1 MVRKL
6 RVGVVGQG
14 TAGTAVALFLARA
27 GHEVRVYERVAVPGP
42 VGAGIVLQPTG
53 MAVLERLG
61 LCDAVVA
68 RGAPLQGLTVR
79 TPSGRRVVD
88 LDYDILAPDLYGL
101 GLHRGALFQA
111 MSTALSRM
119 PDASV
124 ETGVDGR
131 RVDRSGED
139 AWLVDAE
146 GARRGPHDL
155 LIVADGA
162 RSLVAEQFFPNRRQ
176 NAYPWGALWF
186 VATDEGNVFKHRL
199 QQVVRG
205 AQRMI
210 GLLPTGAGPELPGEG
225 ERKLVSLY
233 YSVRG
238 DRVAQ
243 LRKDFSEWKREVLE
257 LMPESAPVL
266 EQIEDES
273 QLLYT
278 SYQDVRLWPWHRDN
292 VVAIGDAAHAMSPQL
307 GQGANLA
314 LWDAM
319 ILAECIEQ
327 ADTLPVALATYSKR
341 RRAHLA
347 WFQWATRFLTP
358 FFQGDS
364 RLLGSLRDACM
375 PLFSRLAP
383 FQRLMI
389 ASMVG
394 NTSGPFRSALPLP
407 SRPPRLLAAA
417 PAE

>member
-1 MVRKL
+1 
-6 RVGVVGQG
+6 
-14 TAGTAVALFLARA
+14 LARA

-79 TPSGRRVVD
+79 TPTGRRVVD
-88 LDYDILAPDLYGL
+88 LDYDMLAPDLYGL

-111 MSTALSRM
+111 MSRALFHSGARL
-119 PDASV
+119 
-124 ETGVDGR
+124 ETGVDAR
-131 RVDRSGED
+131 RIDRVGQD

-146 GARRGPHDL
+146 GARHGPHDFV
-155 LIVADGA
+155 IVADGA
-162 RSLVAEQFFPNRRQ
+162 RSLVAEQFFPGRRQ
-176 NAYPWGALWF
+176 AAYPWGALWF

-205 AQRMI
+205 AERMI
-210 GLLPTGAGPELPGEG
+210 GLLPTGAGPNLPGAG
-225 ERKLVSLY
+225 ERQLVSLY

-257 LMPESAPVL
+257 LMPETAPVL
-266 EQIEDES
+266 EQIQDES

-319 ILAECIEQ
+319 ILAECIEG
-327 ADTLPVALATYSKR
+327 ADTLAEALATYSQR
-341 RRAHLA
+341 RRTHLA

-364 RLLGSLRDACM
+364 RLLGSLRDAFM
-375 PLFSRLAP
+375 PLLSRIAP

-394 NTSGPFRSALPLP
+394 NTSGPFRSALELP
-407 SRPPRLLAAA
+407 SRPPRLLAGA